1 MKILWLCVDVA
12 YNSSPRSAAPV
23 SPISSALCITFPAHG
38 GNRRQYLNPL
48 SQLMLMSL
56 VKLLRLGRD
65 IVRDTRKTESKQLNV
80 DLFLQVKDL
89 D

>member
-1 MKILWLCVDVA
+1 
-12 YNSSPRSAAPV
+12 
-23 SPISSALCITFPAHG
+23 
-38 GNRRQYLNPL
+38 
-48 SQLMLMSL
+48 MLMSL